1 MSFKKRENLKLTR
14 NSREFQSKLT
24 QFAMAKEFGVKFVLE
39 LDGERVDGVVHESAT
54 SGNV

>member
-1 MSFKKRENLKLTR
+1 MSIKKRENLKLTR

-39 LDGERVDGVVHESAT
+39 LDGERVDGVAHESAT